1 MWDCGEEPNGARV
14 ELEERDKLSLLLDP
28 RTALGPPLPV
38 ELLKECYEALK
49 KEYVRYSSGARAYK
63 AEKAAE
69 KRAAKR
75 KAADA
80 AAAAAASVTDADAT
94 VAVTEVASPAEETNS
109 LASGWD
115 CLLAPAPVRLVL
127 DEEAAARAI
136 LVEEE
141 EARVADVGATVEEY
155 VTSFTAYANRGTVT
169 STVPRY
175 GHLRSNGFDWLKVF
189 LQKNRKKGTLIT
201 S

>member
-141 EARVADVGATVEEY
+141 EEARVADVGATVEEY
-155 VTSFTAYANRGTVT
+155 VTSFTAYANRGPSVRH
-169 STVPRY
+169 SHARWAS
-175 GHLRSNGFDWLKVF
+175 GE
-189 LQKNRKKGTLIT
+189 GTD